1 MLSLVIIIL
10 CLFFLVKSAEVFVNH
25 ASSLAKKLKINDFI
39 IGFTVV
45 AFGTSLPELI
55 SNIFSSISGHNQLVV
70 SNIIGSNITNLCL
83 IFGVIALFN
92 NYRIRK
98 RDVAINIPLNLA
110 AMMYFWGLATYM
122 GFTLNW
128 ASGISLILVFLVLI
142 LLSKEEN
149 HFEISKK
156 EYAIFNPYYLVLSL
170 LVLVISGKICID
182 QIINLASILKISE
195 SILGY
200 FLLAIGTSLP
210 ELVTTWI
217 AVKRKDGELGMG
229 NILGSNLFNLLFI
242 FGISTFINPIQ
253 LGDFKYDLIF
263 LTGAVLA
270 VYVFAVVG
278 KKYSFSKKE
287 GFGLLLVYLLF
298 VVFEVSKNILH

>member
-1 MLSLVIIIL
+1 MVVLLIIIL
-10 CLFFLVKSAEVFVNH
+10 SLFFLVKSAEVFVNQ
-25 ASSLAKKLKINDFI
+25 ASSLAKKLKVNDFI

-70 SNIIGSNITNLCL
+70 SNVIGSNITNLCL

-98 RDVAINIPLNLA
+98 RDVGVNIPLNLA
-110 AMMYFWGLATYM
+110 AMMYFWALVTFM

-142 LLSKEEN
+142 LLSKEQN
-149 HFEISKK
+149 HFEMSKK
-156 EYAIFNPYYLVLSL
+156 EYKIFNPYYLGISL

-195 SILGY
+195 SLLGY

-217 AVKRKDGELGMG
+217 AVKEKDGELGMG

-242 FGISTFINPIQ
+242 FGISTFIRPIQ
-253 LGDFKYDLIF
+253 LSGFVYDLIF

-270 VYVFAVVG
+270 VYIFAIIG

-298 VVFEVSKNILH
+298 VIFEVSKNILH